1 MGRLSV
7 LSAQAEIQRSV
18 SVEMVA
24 AAATPTPPG
33 GFLVASRSGKKY
45 HFPWCPG
52 ADTITEKNKIW
63 FKDEQEA
70 RRRGYTPA
78 GNCKGLE

>member
-1 MGRLSV
+1 MAAL
-7 LSAQAEIQRSV
+7 
-18 SVEMVA
+18 VA
-24 AAATPTPPG
+24 VPMAKG
-33 GFLVASRSGKKY
+33 GQVVASRSGKKY

-52 ADTITEKNKIW
+52 AETISEKNKIW
-63 FKDEQEA
+63 FADEKEA